1 MKSVKFLILCIIYL
15 FACKSFGFQCT
26 HKSCNDDR
34 LFLSPHFVNLHSSKI
49 AINGVGGGLGGDAL
63 WYDREFYAHTNVGI
77 NFMDFNTH
85 SSHNILST
93 NRGFGTIF
101 SAFGDIGF
109 NLGSLSK
116 PLFLGFGI
124 PMEMYN
130 LNSSNSPNGLSIGII
145 GFGLNLSQRYI
156 ELLSDMMFEYALG
169 IYYGLG
175 VYNFAALEP
184 KGLFRNG
191 LNTQGFI
198 TQGFVGL
205 IYGERYNLFGRLKVK
220 YHRLQDS
227 KTLIADNGLSVFY
240 PASQNFTLVL
250 ELGMGF

>member
-1 MKSVKFLILCIIYL
+1 MKSGNFLILFVFISV
-15 FACKSFGFQCT
+15 SFGFQCT

-101 SAFGDIGF
+101 SVFGDIGF

-156 ELLSDMMFEYALG
+156 ELLPDVRFEYALG

-205 IYGERYNLFGRLKVK
+205 TYGERYNLFARLKAK
-220 YHRLQDS
+220 YYQLQDS
-227 KTLIADNGLSVFY
+227 QSIVVNGVSAFY